1 MDPVG
6 PFQTRFHGQ
15 KALCVWG
22 ALVQIVQISW
32 DLGQHLDVNN
42 FKMEKEKTSPI
53 PSQRKKSQIRQ
64 KIAIIYKLIG
74 RLKP

>member
-1 MDPVG
+1 MFKPLNLKEESTLTTWDYFDPVG

-42 FKMEKEKTSPI
+42 LKMIKEKKI
-53 PSQRKKSQIRQ
+53 RKNV
-64 KIAIIYKLIG
+64 
-74 RLKP
+74 